1 MEESTTEGNGGIT
14 FRELFAKDIDRSI
27 NGVIK
32 ASDEKNIAEEVDEY
46 VLTNEVR
53 HNLAQFLD
61 VYNDP
66 MNHMQNGAWISGFF
80 GSGKSH
86 LLKMLSH
93 ILGQVPAQLV
103 DRTGDEHVPSRED
116 IVRTFIAKADEQEDG
131 LLAGALER
139 SLSIPATSVLF
150 NIDEKTDSSYQDQSL
165 LYAFVRVFNETRGYF
180 GKLPAV
186 AKFEE
191 NLDANGWYGAF
202 KDAFAR
208 IAGKSWQEGRE
219 EAFLWNDEIGEA
231 FKAATGKDAPEN
243 LADAY
248 DKSLVITPDDF
259 AEDVNKWLQRQG
271 DRSRIVFFVDEVG
284 QFVGNDPKLML
295 SLQTVTESLAT
306 HTQGRA
312 WVVVTSQ
319 EDIDTVVGDRSKQQ
333 GNDFSK
339 IQGRFQVKIKLSST
353 DAVEV
358 IQKRLLVKKPEYATQ
373 MEALW
378 NEQNANLRT
387 MFEFSDGSSQFATDK
402 AYDADDFKADYPFV
416 NYEFPLFQEA
426 LRQMSQYNMF
436 SGNYS
441 SVGARSML
449 AAVSDTLKEMDDKTI
464 GTLVPFDSLYDG
476 IASAVQ
482 STVSYRIHDAARSQD
497 DDIKDMGVRLLKAL
511 LLVRH
516 VDGFKA
522 TPHNLRILLT
532 DRFDTDVANLDAA
545 IKRALDA
552 LERETYVRREGEV
565 YQYLTNEEQEIEQE
579 IKRVEPDG
587 AQETLMLKDAIV
599 NNVLGGR
606 LTMEYGKQG
615 APFRYCLKINGIQ
628 QGMDAPVYLDVI
640 TPSGERDV
648 QDARTKSMGE
658 KNTIYL
664 VLGFSDP
671 SFTADL
677 RQCVKTETYLRHTP
691 GQMSAVKTHI
701 IAEKREANE
710 QLKKELRNRVA
721 ALCAAGTFYY
731 NGNVVPV
738 KATGAK
744 EHAMEGLQ
752 YLVGHYYTNFA
763 MLGDWRLP
771 KDSQSGAGFAATLG
785 EQIAEAARTQTLE
798 GLEGAGTRAA
808 CAEEVLSAI
817 TRMAGQTGKPT
828 TNVKSLLDRFFDP
841 PYGWPSYM
849 TLLCIGYLYGKG
861 RVELV
866 LDDKPVQRTEAAKTL
881 TDSKRQQ
888 SIEVRIPRSFDP
900 AKVRQLR
907 EFAQDFLGLTPAS
920 QPSAPIDLA
929 QMVKTKLA
937 AMADDC
943 QQEQANCKAF
953 AFASQLD
960 RPIALMRNA
969 AAKPDAWLIEE
980 FTEPQPQPGQPQP
993 GQPQPG
999 QPQPGQPQ
1007 PGQTAQ
1013 SGHETQ
1019 SAADT
1024 LLDLQEDVIEP
1035 ILTFSRSSQRA
1046 QMEQG
1051 LRRLDAA
1058 KINLLLASA
1067 EVQTAYQ
1074 QAESLAQASDAYRK
1088 VPQFKSTVSQM
1099 QTALDACVEQE
1110 RTQACERVAV
1120 IRAKVQGSQEFT
1132 DAMSQT
1138 RQKAMGKLDARERDI
1153 EESTAIATI
1162 RGIAS
1167 TVEADDYSAI
1177 MSELLAARLNTR
1189 SMPEVRPT
1197 SVPRH
1202 AAFDASAS
1210 GNGSASGAEDA
1221 GGAEGSGSTDG
1232 YDASHTAAAEPRADA
1247 SPTLSES
1254 HAPSKP
1260 EFVTIASIA
1269 RPHLDKT
1276 VLVTENDVSEYLE
1289 AYCQELL
1296 KVIHNGGRILL

>member
-53 HNLAQFLD
+53 KNLGEFLD

-888 SIEVRIPRSFDP
+888 SIEVRIPRTFDSK
-900 AKVRQLR
+900 KVGRLR
-907 EFAQDFLGLTPAS
+907 TFAQDFLGLSSAS
-920 QPSAPIDLA
+920 LPSAPLDLA
-929 QMVKTKLA
+929 QAVKTKLA

-943 QQEQANCKAF
+943 QKEQTKCAAF

-960 RPIALMRNA
+960 EPIALMRNA
-969 AAKPDAWLIEE
+969 AAKPEARLIEE
-980 FTEPQPQPGQPQP
+980 FTESQTLPGDPQRV
-993 GQPQPG
+993 
-999 QPQPGQPQ
+999 
-1007 PGQTAQ
+1007 
-1013 SGHETQ
+1013 EQ
-1019 SAADT
+1019 SAADR
-1024 LLDLQEDVIEP
+1024 LLDLQDDVIDP
-1035 ILTFSRSSQRA
+1035 IVTFSRSNQRT

-1051 LRRLDAA
+1051 LHQLDEA
-1058 KINLLLASA
+1058 KINLSLASA
-1067 EVQTAYQ
+1067 EVQTAYR
-1074 QAESLAQASDAYRK
+1074 QAESLAQGADAYRK
-1088 VPQFKSTVSQM
+1088 VPQFKSAVSQM
-1099 QTALDACVEQE
+1099 QTALDACVERE
-1110 RTQACERVAV
+1110 RTQACERVAA
-1120 IRAKVQGSQEFT
+1120 IRAKIQGSQEF
-1132 DAMSQT
+1132 ANAVPQAQQ
-1138 RQKAMGKLDARERDI
+1138 RAVAQLDTKERRI
-1153 EESTAIATI
+1153 QESASIAEI

-1167 TVEADDYSAI
+1167 TVETDDYPAV
-1177 MSELLAARLNTR
+1177 MGELLSAALHTR
-1189 SMPEVRPT
+1189 SMPDVQPSPT
-1197 SVPRH
+1197 PRH
-1202 AAFDASAS
+1202 AALNPQARGDDDDRKNDIAPCPESPNNTERDDTPGDTEEPKTTTKPSDAQGGTVFISIGDIAKPHFETNVLAS
-1210 GNGSASGAEDA
+1210 ED
-1221 GGAEGSGSTDG
+1221 
-1232 YDASHTAAAEPRADA
+1232 
-1247 SPTLSES
+1247 
-1254 HAPSKP
+1254 
-1260 EFVTIASIA
+1260 
-1269 RPHLDKT
+1269 
-1276 VLVTENDVSEYLE
+1276 DVSKYLE
-1289 AYCQELL
+1289 ACCQELL

>member
-888 SIEVRIPRSFDP
+888 SIEVRIPRTFDSK
-900 AKVRQLR
+900 KVGRLR
-907 EFAQDFLGLTPAS
+907 TFAQDFLGLSSAS
-920 QPSAPIDLA
+920 LPSAPLDLA
-929 QMVKTKLA
+929 QAVKTKLA

-943 QQEQANCKAF
+943 QKEQTKCAAF

-960 RPIALMRNA
+960 EPIALMRNA
-969 AAKPDAWLIEE
+969 AARPEAWLIEE
-980 FTEPQPQPGQPQP
+980 FTESQTLPGDPQRV
-993 GQPQPG
+993 
-999 QPQPGQPQ
+999 
-1007 PGQTAQ
+1007 
-1013 SGHETQ
+1013 EQ
-1019 SAADT
+1019 SAADR
-1024 LLDLQEDVIEP
+1024 LLDLQDDVIDP
-1035 ILTFSRSSQRA
+1035 IVTFSRSNQRT

-1051 LRRLDAA
+1051 LHQLDEA
-1058 KINLLLASA
+1058 KINLSLASA
-1067 EVQTAYQ
+1067 EVQTAYR
-1074 QAESLAQASDAYRK
+1074 QAESLAQGADAYRK
-1088 VPQFKSTVSQM
+1088 VPQFKSAVSQM
-1099 QTALDACVEQE
+1099 QTALDACVERE
-1110 RTQACERVAV
+1110 RTQACERVAA
-1120 IRAKVQGSQEFT
+1120 IRAKIQGSQEF
-1132 DAMSQT
+1132 ANAVPQAQQ
-1138 RQKAMGKLDARERDI
+1138 RAVAQLDTKERRI
-1153 EESTAIATI
+1153 QESASIAEI

-1167 TVEADDYSAI
+1167 TVETDDYPAV
-1177 MSELLAARLNTR
+1177 MGELLSAALHTR
-1189 SMPEVRPT
+1189 SMPDVQPSPT
-1197 SVPRH
+1197 PRH
-1202 AAFDASAS
+1202 AALNPQARGDDDDRKNDIAPCPESPNNTERDDTPGDTEEPKTTTKPSDAQGGTVFISIGDIAKPHFETNVLAS
-1210 GNGSASGAEDA
+1210 ED
-1221 GGAEGSGSTDG
+1221 
-1232 YDASHTAAAEPRADA
+1232 
-1247 SPTLSES
+1247 
-1254 HAPSKP
+1254 
-1260 EFVTIASIA
+1260 
-1269 RPHLDKT
+1269 
-1276 VLVTENDVSEYLE
+1276 DVSKYLE
-1289 AYCQELL
+1289 ACCQELL

>member
-271 DRSRIVFFVDEVG
+271 DRLRIVFFVDEVG

-532 DRFDTDVANLDAA
+532 DRFDMNVANLDAA

-648 QDARTKSMGE
+648 QDARTKSMGG

-888 SIEVRIPRSFDP
+888 SIEVRIPRTFDSK
-900 AKVRQLR
+900 KVGRLR
-907 EFAQDFLGLTPAS
+907 TFAQDFLGLSSAS
-920 QPSAPIDLA
+920 LPSAPLDLA
-929 QMVKTKLA
+929 QAVKTKLA

-943 QQEQANCKAF
+943 QKEQTKCAAF

-960 RPIALMRNA
+960 EPIALMRNA
-969 AAKPDAWLIEE
+969 AAKPEAWLIEE
-980 FTEPQPQPGQPQP
+980 FTEPQPLPGDPQRV
-993 GQPQPG
+993 
-999 QPQPGQPQ
+999 
-1007 PGQTAQ
+1007 
-1013 SGHETQ
+1013 EQ
-1019 SAADT
+1019 SAADR
-1024 LLDLQEDVIEP
+1024 LLDLQDDVIDP
-1035 ILTFSRSSQRA
+1035 IVTFSRSNQRT

-1051 LRRLDAA
+1051 LHQLDEA
-1058 KINLLLASA
+1058 KINLSLASA
-1067 EVQTAYQ
+1067 EVQTAYR
-1074 QAESLAQASDAYRK
+1074 QAESLAQGADAYRK
-1088 VPQFKSTVSQM
+1088 VPQFKSAVSQM

-1110 RTQACERVAV
+1110 RTQACERVAA
-1120 IRAKVQGSQEFT
+1120 IRAKVRSSQEFAGAAPQAQQKVNGEL
-1132 DAMSQT
+1132 DT
-1138 RQKAMGKLDARERDI
+1138 REHAI
-1153 EESTAIATI
+1153 EGSTAIATI
-1162 RGIAS
+1162 REIAS
-1167 TVEADDYSAI
+1167 KVETDDYSAI

-1189 SMPEVRPT
+1189 SMPQAQPS

-1202 AAFDASAS
+1202 AAFDTQAS
-1210 GNGSASGAEDA
+1210 GDGSVNEADG
-1221 GGAEGSGSTDG
+1221 TDG
-1232 YDASHTAAAEPRADA
+1232 AGAPTDTDGGDASHPAEA
-1247 SPTLSES
+1247 ES
-1254 HAPSKP
+1254 GAGTGPSNTSGAPSKP
-1260 EFVTIASIA
+1260 EFVTISSIA
-1269 RPHLDKT
+1269 RPHFDRT
-1276 VLVTENDVSEYLE
+1276 VLVNENDVSEYLE

>member
-1 MEESTTEGNGGIT
+1 MEEHTHESADGIT

-53 HNLAQFLD
+53 KNLGEFLD

-66 MNHMQNGAWISGFF
+66 MNHTQNGAWISGFF

-103 DRTGDEHVPSRED
+103 DRTGDEQVPSRED
-116 IVRTFIAKADEQEDG
+116 IVRTFIAKAEEQDDE

-139 SLSIPATSVLF
+139 SLDIPATSVLF
-150 NIDEKTDSSYQDQSL
+150 NIDEKADSSYQDQAL
-165 LYAFVRVFNETRGYF
+165 LYAFVRVFNEARGYF
-180 GKLPAV
+180 GKLPSV
-186 AKFEE
+186 AKLEE
-191 NLDANGWYGAF
+191 NLDANGWYEAF
-202 KDAFAR
+202 KEEFER
-208 IAGKSWQEGRE
+208 IAGKNWQEGRE
-219 EAFLWNDEIGEA
+219 EAFLWNDEIGQA

-319 EDIDTVVGDRSKQQ
+319 EDIDTVVGDRDKQQ

-358 IQKRLLVKKPEYATQ
+358 IQKRLLMKKPAYAPQ
-373 MEALW
+373 MDALW

-387 MFEFSDGSSQFATDK
+387 MFEFADGSSQFATDK

-416 NYEFPLFQEA
+416 NYEFPLFQNA

-436 SGNYS
+436 SGNYA

-449 AAVSDTLKEMDDKTI
+449 AAVSDTLKEMENSAI
-464 GTLVPFDSLYDG
+464 GALVPFDKLYDG

-482 STVSYRIHDAARSQD
+482 STVSYRIHDAAQSQD
-497 DDIKDMGVRLLKAL
+497 LDIKQMGTRLLKAL

-532 DRFDTDVANLDAA
+532 DRFDMNVADLDVA

-579 IKRVEPDG
+579 IKRVEPDS
-587 AQETLMLKDAIV
+587 AQETRMLKDAIV

-628 QGMDAPVYLDVI
+628 QGMDAPVYFDVI
-640 TPSGERDV
+640 TPSGDRDV
-648 QDARTKSMGE
+648 QDARAKSMGE

-664 VLGFSDP
+664 VLGLDDP
-671 SFTADL
+671 SFNADL
-677 RQCVKTETYLRHTP
+677 RQCVKTETYLRHQP
-691 GQMSAVKTHI
+691 GQISPVKRHI
-701 IAEKREANE
+701 ITEKHEANE
-710 QLKKELRNRVA
+710 HLKEELGHRAA
-721 ALCAAGTFYY
+721 ALCADGTFYY

-744 EHAMEGLQ
+744 EHAAEGVQ

-771 KDSQSGAGFAATLG
+771 KDRQSGAGFTAELGAEISQAAS
-785 EQIAEAARTQTLE
+785 AQTLE
-798 GLEGAGTRAA
+798 GLEGAGTQAA
-808 CAEEVLSAI
+808 CAEEVLSVVK
-817 TRMAGQTGKPT
+817 RMAGQPGSPT
-828 TNVKSLLDRFFDP
+828 PSVKSLLDLFFDP
-841 PYGWPSYM
+841 PYGWPGYM

-866 LDDKPVQRTEAAKTL
+866 LDGKPVQRTEAAKTL
-881 TDSKRQQ
+881 ADSKRQQ
-888 SIEVRIPRSFDP
+888 SVEVRIPRSFDP

-907 EFAQDFLGLTPAS
+907 EFAQDFLGLMPAS
-920 QPSAPIDLA
+920 QPNAPIDLA
-929 QMVKTKLA
+929 QTVKTKLA
-937 AMADDC
+937 VMADDC
-943 QQEQANCKAF
+943 QQEQSNCKAF

-969 AAKPDAWLIEE
+969 AAKPEAWLIEE
-980 FTEPQPQPGQPQP
+980 FTQPQSQPGQSQP
-993 GQPQPG
+993 GK
-999 QPQPGQPQ
+999 
-1007 PGQTAQ
+1007 TAQ
-1013 SGHETQ
+1013 SGHEAQ
-1019 SAADT
+1019 SAADA
-1024 LLDLQEDVIEP
+1024 LLALQEDVVDP
-1035 ILTFSRSSQRA
+1035 ILTFSRGSQRT
-1046 QMEQG
+1046 QMDQG
-1051 LRRLDAA
+1051 LRQLDEA
-1058 KINLLLASA
+1058 KINLALASTEA
-1067 EVQTAYQ
+1067 QTAYQ
-1074 QAESLAQASDAYRK
+1074 QAMRLAQAPDAYRK
-1088 VPQFKSTVSQM
+1088 VPQFKVAVSQM
-1099 QTALDACVEQE
+1099 QTALDASVKQE
-1110 RTQACERVAV
+1110 RTQACERVAA
-1120 IRAKVQGSQEFT
+1120 IRAKIQGSQEF
-1132 DAMSQT
+1132 ANAVPQAQQ
-1138 RQKAMGKLDARERDI
+1138 RAVAQLDTKERRI
-1153 EESTAIATI
+1153 QESASIAEI

-1167 TVEADDYSAI
+1167 TVETDDYPAV
-1177 MSELLAARLNTR
+1177 MGELLSAALHTR
-1189 SMPEVRPT
+1189 SMPDVQPSPT
-1197 SVPRH
+1197 PRH
-1202 AAFDASAS
+1202 AALNPQARGDDDDRKNDIAPCPESPNNTERDDTPGDTEEPKTTTKPSDAQGGTVFISIGDIAKPHFETNVLAS
-1210 GNGSASGAEDA
+1210 ED
-1221 GGAEGSGSTDG
+1221 
-1232 YDASHTAAAEPRADA
+1232 
-1247 SPTLSES
+1247 
-1254 HAPSKP
+1254 
-1260 EFVTIASIA
+1260 
-1269 RPHLDKT
+1269 
-1276 VLVTENDVSEYLE
+1276 DVSKYLE
-1289 AYCQELL
+1289 ACCQELL

>member
-139 SLSIPATSVLF
+139 SLDIPATSVLF
-150 NIDEKTDSSYQDQSL
+150 NIDEKADSSYQDQAL
-165 LYAFVRVFNETRGYF
+165 LYAFVRVFNEARGYF
-180 GKLPAV
+180 GKLPSV
-186 AKFEE
+186 AKLEE
-191 NLDANGWYGAF
+191 NLDANGWYEAF
-202 KDAFAR
+202 KEEFAH

-319 EDIDTVVGDRSKQQ
+319 EDIDTVVGDRDKQQ

-358 IQKRLLVKKPEYATQ
+358 IQKRLLMKKPAYAPQ
-373 MEALW
+373 MDALW

-387 MFEFSDGSSQFATDK
+387 MFEFADGSSQFATDK

-416 NYEFPLFQEA
+416 NYEFPLFQNA

-436 SGNYS
+436 SGNYA

-449 AAVSDTLKEMDDKTI
+449 AAVSDTLKEMENSAI
-464 GTLVPFDSLYDG
+464 GALVPFDKLYDG

-482 STVSYRIHDAARSQD
+482 STVSYRIHDAAQSQD
-497 DDIKDMGVRLLKAL
+497 LDIKQMGTRLLKAL

-532 DRFDTDVANLDAA
+532 DRFDMNVADLDVA

-579 IKRVEPDG
+579 IKRVEPDS
-587 AQETLMLKDAIV
+587 AQETRMLKDAIV

-798 GLEGAGTRAA
+798 GLEGAGTQAA

-817 TRMAGQTGKPT
+817 TRMAGQPGSHAAS
-828 TNVKSLLDRFFDP
+828 VRSLLDLFVAP
-841 PYGWPSYM
+841 PYGWPVAM

-888 SIEVRIPRSFDP
+888 SIEVRIPRTFDT
-900 AKVRQLR
+900 AKVHQLR
-907 EFAQDFLGLTPAS
+907 AFAQDFLQLSSAS
-920 QPSAPIDLA
+920 LPSAPLELA
-929 QMVKTKLA
+929 QVVKAKLA

-943 QQEQANCKAF
+943 QQEQSKCAAF
-953 AFASQLD
+953 VFASQLD
-960 RPIALMRNA
+960 EPIALMRDA
-969 AAKPDAWLIEE
+969 AAKPETWLIEE
-980 FTEPQPQPGQPQP
+980 FTESQTLPGDPQRV
-993 GQPQPG
+993 
-999 QPQPGQPQ
+999 
-1007 PGQTAQ
+1007 
-1013 SGHETQ
+1013 EQ
-1019 SAADT
+1019 SAADR
-1024 LLDLQEDVIEP
+1024 LLDLQDDVIDP
-1035 ILTFSRSSQRA
+1035 IVTFSRSNQRT

-1051 LRRLDAA
+1051 LRQLDEA
-1058 KINLLLASA
+1058 KINLSLASA
-1067 EVQTAYQ
+1067 EVQTAYR
-1074 QAESLAQASDAYRK
+1074 QAESLAQGADAYRK
-1088 VPQFKSTVSQM
+1088 VPQFKAAVSQM
-1099 QTALDACVEQE
+1099 KTALDACVGQE
-1110 RTQACERVAV
+1110 RTQACERVAA
-1120 IRAKVQGSQEFT
+1120 IRVKVRDSQEFA
-1132 DAMSQT
+1132 DATSQAQ
-1138 RQKAMGKLDARERDI
+1138 QKAMGELNAKEHGI
-1153 EESTAIATI
+1153 KESTAIATI
-1162 RGIAS
+1162 RDIAS
-1167 TVEADDYSAI
+1167 TVEDVDYSAI
-1177 MSELLAARLNTR
+1177 MGELSAACLNTR
-1189 SMPEVRPT
+1189 SMPETQP
-1197 SVPRH
+1197 SSAPRH
-1202 AAFDASAS
+1202 AAFDTPAP
-1210 GNGSASGAEDA
+1210 GNGNVDTADG
-1221 GGAEGSGSTDG
+1221 TDG
-1232 YDASHTAAAEPRADA
+1232 AGALTNTDGGDALHAAEAEAGAGTGP
-1247 SPTLSES
+1247 SNTSGT
-1254 HAPSKP
+1254 PSKP
-1260 EFVTIASIA
+1260 EFVTISSIA
-1269 RPHLDKT
+1269 RPHFDRT

-1296 KVIHNGGRILL
+1296 EVIHNGGRILL

>member
-271 DRSRIVFFVDEVG
+271 DRLRIVFFVDEVG

-482 STVSYRIHDAARSQD
+482 STVSYRILDAARSQD

-798 GLEGAGTRAA
+798 GLEGAGTQAA

-817 TRMAGQTGKPT
+817 TRMAGQPGSHAAS
-828 TNVKSLLDRFFDP
+828 VRSLLDLFVAP
-841 PYGWPSYM
+841 PYGWPVAM

-888 SIEVRIPRSFDP
+888 SIEVRIPRTFDT
-900 AKVRQLR
+900 AKVHQLR
-907 EFAQDFLGLTPAS
+907 AFAQDFLQLSSAS
-920 QPSAPIDLA
+920 LPSAPLELA
-929 QMVKTKLA
+929 QVVKAKLA

-943 QQEQANCKAF
+943 QQEQSKCAAF
-953 AFASQLD
+953 VFASQLD
-960 RPIALMRNA
+960 EPIALMRDA
-969 AAKPDAWLIEE
+969 AAKPETWLIEE
-980 FTEPQPQPGQPQP
+980 FTESQTLPGDPQRV
-993 GQPQPG
+993 
-999 QPQPGQPQ
+999 
-1007 PGQTAQ
+1007 
-1013 SGHETQ
+1013 EQ
-1019 SAADT
+1019 SAADR
-1024 LLDLQEDVIEP
+1024 LLDLQDDVIDP
-1035 ILTFSRSSQRA
+1035 IVTFSRSNQRT

-1051 LRRLDAA
+1051 LRQLDEA
-1058 KINLLLASA
+1058 KINLSLASA
-1067 EVQTAYQ
+1067 EVQTAYR
-1074 QAESLAQASDAYRK
+1074 QAESLAQGADAYRK
-1088 VPQFKSTVSQM
+1088 VPQFKAAVSQM
-1099 QTALDACVEQE
+1099 KTALDACVGQE
-1110 RTQACERVAV
+1110 RTQACERVAA
-1120 IRAKVQGSQEFT
+1120 IRVKVRDSQEFA
-1132 DAMSQT
+1132 DATSQAQ
-1138 RQKAMGKLDARERDI
+1138 QKAMGELNAKEHGI
-1153 EESTAIATI
+1153 KESTAIATI
-1162 RGIAS
+1162 RDIAS
-1167 TVEADDYSAI
+1167 TVEDVDYSAI
-1177 MSELLAARLNTR
+1177 MGELSAACLNTR
-1189 SMPEVRPT
+1189 SMPETQP
-1197 SVPRH
+1197 SSAPRH
-1202 AAFDASAS
+1202 AAFDTPAP
-1210 GNGSASGAEDA
+1210 GNGNVDTADG
-1221 GGAEGSGSTDG
+1221 TDG
-1232 YDASHTAAAEPRADA
+1232 AGALTNTDGGDALHAAEAEAGAGTGP
-1247 SPTLSES
+1247 SNTSGT
-1254 HAPSKP
+1254 PSKP
-1260 EFVTIASIA
+1260 EFVTISSIA
-1269 RPHLDKT
+1269 RPHFDRT

-1296 KVIHNGGRILL
+1296 EVIHNGGRILL

>member
-271 DRSRIVFFVDEVG
+271 DRLRIVFFVDEVG

-532 DRFDTDVANLDAA
+532 DRFDMNVANLDAA

-888 SIEVRIPRSFDP
+888 SIEVRIPRTFDSK
-900 AKVRQLR
+900 KVGRLR
-907 EFAQDFLGLTPAS
+907 TFAQDFLGLSSAS
-920 QPSAPIDLA
+920 LPSAPLDLA
-929 QMVKTKLA
+929 QAVKTKLA

-943 QQEQANCKAF
+943 QKEQTKCAAF

-960 RPIALMRNA
+960 EPIALMRNA
-969 AAKPDAWLIEE
+969 AAKPEAWLIEE
-980 FTEPQPQPGQPQP
+980 FTESQTLPGDPQRV
-993 GQPQPG
+993 
-999 QPQPGQPQ
+999 
-1007 PGQTAQ
+1007 
-1013 SGHETQ
+1013 EQ
-1019 SAADT
+1019 SAADR
-1024 LLDLQEDVIEP
+1024 LLDLQDDVIDP
-1035 ILTFSRSSQRA
+1035 IVTFSRSNQRT

-1051 LRRLDAA
+1051 LHQLDEA
-1058 KINLLLASA
+1058 KINLSLASA
-1067 EVQTAYQ
+1067 EVQTAYR
-1074 QAESLAQASDAYRK
+1074 QAESLAQGADAYRK
-1088 VPQFKSTVSQM
+1088 VPQFKSAVSQM

-1110 RTQACERVAV
+1110 RTQACERVAA
-1120 IRAKVQGSQEFT
+1120 IRAKVRSSQEFAGAAPQAQQKVNGEL
-1132 DAMSQT
+1132 DT
-1138 RQKAMGKLDARERDI
+1138 REHAI
-1153 EESTAIATI
+1153 EGSPAIATI
-1162 RGIAS
+1162 REIAS
-1167 TVEADDYSAI
+1167 KVETDDYSAI

-1189 SMPEVRPT
+1189 SMPQAQP
-1197 SVPRH
+1197 SSAPRH
-1202 AAFDASAS
+1202 AAFDTQAPGD
-1210 GNGSASGAEDA
+1210 GNVNEADD
-1221 GGAEGSGSTDG
+1221 TDG
-1232 YDASHTAAAEPRADA
+1232 AGAPTDTDGGDASHPAEA
-1247 SPTLSES
+1247 ES
-1254 HAPSKP
+1254 GAGTGPSNTSGAPSKP
-1260 EFVTIASIA
+1260 EFVTIRSIA
-1269 RPHLDKT
+1269 RPHFDRT
-1276 VLVTENDVSEYLE
+1276 VLVNENDVSEYLE